1 MAIIEVKNLTKE
13 YNTDEGVLTALSDV
27 SLSIEEGEIFGVIG
41 LSGAGKST
49 FVRTLNLLERPT
61 SGSVIVRGRSLTS
74 LSEREL
80 REERRSIGM
89 IFQHFNLLYQRNVLD
104 NVAFPLEIA
113 GFRKKDARKKAAEY
127 LNIVGL
133 AEKAK
138 AYPAQLS
145 GGQKQR
151 VAIARSL
158 AADPKIILSDEATSA
173 LDPETTSNI
182 LSLLK
187 KINKEYGITIV
198 LITHELKVIEQ
209 ICDRVAV
216 LDGGKLS
223 EMGTVE
229 ELFSNPKT
237 KAAKRLIY
245 TERIDKEIES
255 DGSKIIDFKER
266 RAI

>member
-1 MAIIEVKNLTKE
+1 
-13 YNTDEGVLTALSDV
+13 
-27 SLSIEEGEIFGVIG
+27 
-41 LSGAGKST
+41 
-49 FVRTLNLLERPT
+49 
-61 SGSVIVRGRSLTS
+61 
-74 LSEREL
+74 
-80 REERRSIGM
+80 M

-113 GFRKKDARKKAAEY
+113 GYRKKDARKKAAEY

-198 LITHELKVIEQ
+198 LITHEMKVIEQ